1 MSVSSDPVQ
10 KQPRSAMIRVLF
22 LLLLALGVLLWA
34 ADRWESRMPERAG
47 EALAP
52 GDVPS
57 FVPSGGE
64 FSSPVAVEI
73 RPSHSRAHV
82 VFTTDGTVPTATV
95 GILYDRPLRLDP
107 AFPGVVVLR
116 ARQFL
121 DGVPGPVTTTS
132 YVVGLPHTLPILS
145 IVADPADLWD
155 PAAGILA
162 NPGQRGA
169 EWERPVH
176 LTFFTGTPEPAFGI
190 PAGLRVHHVGHNP
203 ETKPS
208 FRLYFRQEY
217 GPSRLEYPIL
227 PAHPEQ
233 DVRAYKRL
241 LLLASDRAAH
251 RTLLEDALLN
261 QLAARMGLHAPYG
274 RFVLLFL
281 NGEPYGIYRLS
292 ERVDRFFAGDV
303 LGLTAPDVIR
313 NGRADDGDPA
323 HWEDLL
329 AWVRAHDLKDPA
341 NYAALQEQV
350 DLEGF
355 TDLVILLAYF
365 GQTDFL
371 AVRPGDGSEPWL
383 WLPAEG
389 YSWGLLRAD
398 VPPGPLASPEAAG
411 ALSELLFR
419 LLENPDYRARF
430 ASRLADRL
438 NTVLSPAAVLPEIDG
453 LAATLAPDTGYEQAR
468 WPSPARWESGVEAL
482 QDFARRRPDLL
493 REQAAWRLGLGDVV
507 TLTLNV
513 SPEGAG
519 TVFVN
524 GEEVGGSWSGAY
536 FADTTVWVT
545 AVPEPGYTF
554 AGWESDPDLSL
565 PASPQIAVCSEARSE
580 AECRETACSQARSEA
595 ECRATVCSQAQSA
608 AECRLTARFV
618 PVSGCPRAV
627 CPDDVVINEFWINDD
642 GTRYLTLGNRPLEG
656 DWIELRV
663 VRGPADL
670 RGWRLTDND
679 TKTGTDEGSII
690 FSDLPAFAAVPE
702 GTLILIIATETPSN
716 DQYFGRDDLDPRDGR
731 MVLYVGNGNLD
742 VTTDPGFGLGLRDDN
757 LALLVPG
764 PTAAFEDDIGV
775 DFVAEGHRV
784 TPFSFGILA
793 DGVKF
798 GPPFRGLGNDDGAF
812 LRGLGSNDGADV
824 WVVDPPAEQT
834 GDTVRMDVVNL
845 LTPGGPN
852 PGQWRLLWPLR
863 WLWAP

>member
-1 MSVSSDPVQ
+1 MSVSSEPVR
-10 KQPRSAMIRVLF
+10 KHPRSAMSGVLF

-64 FSSPVAVEI
+64 FSSATAVEI

-121 DGVPGPVTTTS
+121 DGAPGPVTTTS

-155 PAAGILA
+155 PTVGILA

-176 LTFFTGTPEPAFGI
+176 LTFFTGAPEPAFGI
-190 PAGLRVHHVGHNP
+190 PAGLRVHHVGHDP

-217 GPSRLEYPIL
+217 GPSRLEFPVL

-233 DVRAYKRL
+233 DVHTYKRL

-261 QLAARMGLHAPYG
+261 QLAARMGLPAPYG

-281 NGEPYGIYRLS
+281 NGEPFGIYRLS
-292 ERVDRFFAGDV
+292 ERVNRFFAEDV
-303 LGLTAPDVIR
+303 LGLNAPDVIR
-313 NGRADDGDPA
+313 NGQADDGDPA
-323 HWEDLL
+323 HWKDLL
-329 AWVRAHDLKDPA
+329 DWVRAHDLKDPA

-350 DLEGF
+350 DLDSF

-365 GQTDFL
+365 GRTDFL

-411 ALSELLFR
+411 DLSELLFR

-438 NTVLSPAAVLPEIDG
+438 NTVLAPPAVLPEIDG
-453 LAATLAPDTGYEQAR
+453 LAAALAPDIGYESAR

-482 QDFARRRPDLL
+482 RDFARRRSDLL
-493 REQAAWRLGLGDVV
+493 WEQAARHLGLEGVV
-507 TLTLNV
+507 ILTLGV

-524 GEEVGGSWSGAY
+524 GEEVGPGPWSGNY
-536 FADTTVWVT
+536 FAGTTVWVT
-545 AVPEPGYTF
+545 AVPEPGYAF
-554 AGWESDPDLSL
+554 AGWESDSGLSL

-580 AECRETACSQARSEA
+580 
-595 ECRATVCSQAQSA
+595 

-627 CPDDVVINEFWINDD
+627 CPDDVVINEFWINDN

-663 VRGPADL
+663 VRGPVDL

-690 FSDLPAFAAVPE
+690 FPDLPAFAAVPE
-702 GTLILIIATETPSN
+702 GTLILIIVTETSSN

-742 VTTDPGFGLGLRDDN
+742 VTTDPGFGLGLRNDN
-757 LALLVPG
+757 LALLAPG
-764 PTAAFEDDIGV
+764 PTPAFEDDIGV

-812 LRGLGSNDGADV
+812 LRGLGSNDRLDT

-852 PGQWRLLWPLR
+852 PGQWRLMWPLR
-863 WLWAP
+863 WVWSP

>member
-1 MSVSSDPVQ
+1 MSVSPEPVQ
-10 KQPRSAMIRVLF
+10 KQPRSAMIRGLF

-64 FSSPVAVEI
+64 FSSTTVVEI

-95 GILYDRPLRLDP
+95 GILYDHPLRLDP
-107 AFPGVVVLR
+107 TFPGVVVLR

-176 LTFFTGTPEPAFGI
+176 LNLFTGAPEPAFGI

-217 GPSRLEYPIL
+217 GPSRLEFPVL

-233 DVRAYKRL
+233 DVRTYKRL

-261 QLAARMGLHAPYG
+261 QLAARMGLPAPYG

-281 NGEPYGIYRLS
+281 NGEPYSIYRLS

-303 LGLTAPDVIR
+303 LSLTAPDVIR

-323 HWEDLL
+323 HWENLL
-329 AWVRAHDLKDPA
+329 AWVRAHDLTNPT

-365 GQTDFL
+365 GRTDFL
-371 AVRPGDGSEPWL
+371 AVRPGDGSEPWQ

-398 VPPGPLASPEAAG
+398 VPPGPLVSPEAAG
-411 ALSELLFR
+411 DLSELLFR
-419 LLENPDYRARF
+419 LLENPDYRTRF
-430 ASRLADRL
+430 AGRLADRL
-438 NTVLSPAAVLPEIDG
+438 NTVLSPSAVLSEIDG
-453 LAATLAPDTGYEQAR
+453 LAATLAPDIGYESAR

-482 QDFARRRPDLL
+482 RDFARRRPDLL
-493 REQAAWRLGLGDVV
+493 REQAAWRLGLGGVV

-554 AGWESDPDLSL
+554 AGWESDPD
-565 PASPQIAVCSEARSE
+565 V
-580 AECRETACSQARSEA
+580 CSQARSAA
-595 ECRATVCSQAQSA
+595 ECRLVCDQARSA

-627 CPDDVVINEFWINDD
+627 CPDDVVINEFWFNDD

-716 DQYFGRDDLDPRDGR
+716 AQYFGRDDLDPRDGR

-757 LALLVPG
+757 LALLAPG

-812 LRGLGSNDGADV
+812 LRGMGSNDRADV